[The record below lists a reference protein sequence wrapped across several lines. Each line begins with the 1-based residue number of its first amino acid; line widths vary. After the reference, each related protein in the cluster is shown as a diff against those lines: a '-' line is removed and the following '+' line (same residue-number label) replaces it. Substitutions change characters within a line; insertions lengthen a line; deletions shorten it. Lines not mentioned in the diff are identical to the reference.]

1 MTTYLSPNFTLE
13 ELLITSYK
21 EFQKKQLEE
30 VKPFMD
36 NLYILANNILQ
47 PIRNYYKVPI
57 TVTSGFRGP
66 ALNEKVGG
74 SKTSQHCFGEAV
86 DILVKGK
93 TVDEVFDDI
102 RTGKINICY
111 RQLIKEKINGK
122 FWIHIAM
129 VKIPFNIKD
138 KYMQKMTTTD
148 GKKYIEVK

>member
-1 MTTYLSPNFTLE
+1 MSTQLSPNFTLE
-13 ELLITSYK
+13 ELLVTSYK
-21 EFQKKQLEE
+21 EFQQKQLEE
-30 VKPFMD
+30 VKPFMN

-57 TVTSGFRGP
+57 TVTSGFRGK
-66 ALNEKVGG
+66 ALNERVGG

-129 VKIPFNIKD
+129 VKIPFNIND

>member
-1 MTTYLSPNFTLE
+1 MN
-13 ELLITSYK
+13 
-21 EFQKKQLEE
+21 
-30 VKPFMD
+30 

-66 ALNEKVGG
+66 ALNAKVGG

-129 VKIPFNIKD
+129 VKIPFNIND

>member
-1 MTTYLSPNFTLE
+1 MPIYLSPNFTLE
-13 ELLITSYK
+13 ELTVTSYK

-30 VKPFMD
+30 VKPFMN
-36 NLYILANNILQ
+36 NLYVLANNILQ

-66 ALNEKVGG
+66 ALNAKVGG

-129 VKIPFNIKD
+129 VKIPFNPND